1 MISWIRPKIDRL
13 LLADRNYAF
22 LFQPDKSGEIVS
34 LDCETTGFNPMADDV
49 ISIAAVKISGTRI
62 LASQAFRALIRPG
75 APMGASAIKVHQLRE
90 QDVARGRTMRE
101 VLPDFLRFVGSR
113 PLVGYWIAFDV
124 RMLNKYLFSL
134 LNVHLPNR
142 RIDVSKLYYDA
153 FEDALGAAES
163 YLVLEDMRERGV
175 RLPRQWP
182 AAYGGMRWRS
192 GRWRRRSCCNGRNAN
207 SRWMSS
213 AAGFDAGATTRPAT
227 CPQRM
232 PVLSG

>member
-49 ISIAAVKISGTRI
+49 ISIAAVKIRGTRI

-75 APMGASAIKVHQLRE
+75 APMEASAIKVHQLRQ

-101 VLPDFLRFVGSR
+101 VLPDFLRFIGSR

-124 RMLNKYLFSL
+124 QMLNKYLFSL

-142 RIDVSKLYYDA
+142 QIDVSKLYYDRKFGSAPPGTRIDLRYATILADLGLPSRAQHDA

-182 AAYGGMRWRS
+182 AAYGGMPL
-192 GRWRRRSCCNGRNAN
+192 A
-207 SRWMSS
+207 
-213 AAGFDAGATTRPAT
+213 
-227 CPQRM
+227 
-232 PVLSG
+232 

>member
-1 MISWIRPKIDRL
+1 MSMFGQVGRLINRISL
-13 LLADRNYAF
+13 SDRNYAF

-49 ISIAAVKISGTRI
+49 ISIAAVKIRGTRI

-75 APMGASAIKVHQLRE
+75 APMEASAIKVHQLRQ

-101 VLPDFLRFVGSR
+101 VLPDFLRFIGSR

-142 RIDVSKLYYDA
+142 RIDVSKLYYDRKFGSAPPGTRIDLRYATILADLGLPSRAQHDA

-182 AAYGGMRWRS
+182 AAYGGMPL
-192 GRWRRRSCCNGRNAN
+192 A
-207 SRWMSS
+207 
-213 AAGFDAGATTRPAT
+213 
-227 CPQRM
+227 
-232 PVLSG
+232 